1 MLRQGGGGTNKIAQ
15 HMQGWSLFRLYSDSR
30 VKARR
35 SLMSARES
43 NVVCIP
49 DQGYGAVRVHPDNAR
64 RFDLYTSSSRDQL
77 AIMVGLREDVKPCEA
92 GGSGSGG
99 GGEAGADDDKPVRTR
114 DAATSCITSRS
125 ITHTVVLTFV
135 VVVVSFFLPWEICTV
150 GPCHQPK
157 SSAQL
162 PARAQRGAPK
172 ARGEGARLG
181 G

>member
-1 MLRQGGGGTNKIAQ
+1 MEEEDEGIYLFILLDRITEYFTIIICNTLYINYDYSQHDAQVSRVLEGMLRQGGGGTNKIAQ

-49 DQGYGAVRVHPDNAR
+49 DQGFGAVRVHPDNAR
-64 RFDLYTSSSRDQL
+64 RFDLYTSASRDQL

-114 DAATSCITSRS
+114 DAATS
-125 ITHTVVLTFV
+125 
-135 VVVVSFFLPWEICTV
+135 
-150 GPCHQPK
+150 
-157 SSAQL
+157 
-162 PARAQRGAPK
+162 
-172 ARGEGARLG
+172 
-181 G
+181 